1 VAKIYNLNRLK
12 DLKQLN
18 IFYKSILGVFEY
30 EEQYAVLIDESHL
43 CFVPN
48 EEEVKR
54 LVKNINLNIANKC
67 IENSVQ
73 NNNAFPKVN
82 YSDSE
87 EYEKA
92 IVQAFNKEYEC
103 NIVSPKDLRI
113 DGIAMVS
120 NKRLM
125 KQFYAKALK
134 KGKKYEA
141 LDFNFEE
148 LDSKLINDIATLVL
162 GIYRPNSSE
171 IATLKNYKENYEEA
185 ITDFLEYSE
194 NKNKILKKYDIDNSL
209 VDTILQ
215 TEKAFK
221 ELKPLR
227 KAIVLHKSGEGIMK
241 PLEENSSI
249 KYTSF
254 ISTSLVE
261 KEENYQN
268 SIYYHFVVPKGTPF
282 ALINQIEDDDN
293 STNEVLLPP
302 ASFEIKSIENENN
315 RRTNIKLKFEEQLEI
330 SEILLEAFREN
341 CKNYVKVNSNLKKS
355 RDQYEKNKYKYP
367 KFYATYSDSEQL
379 DLFKEV
385 NNLIENRKIS
395 YVLEEIEDIDYDKE
409 LFLQEGDHGIT
420 HTKRAMLIASIFA
433 LRSGLT
439 DQDAKILIAAAK
451 YHDIGVKSDETD
463 KEHGRISI
471 EKINHELDSFS
482 ENDTELIKFLI
493 LEHSLDKKDNE
504 KDIENLPATKR
515 EKFKKMLSYF
525 KDIDELEK
533 VRLYDLN
540 PQNLENESAKYMVKL
555 AFINWNVF
563 DTLFSYLLAENFA
576 QSRLQDILTHEKLE
590 QQEQEK
596 KKAFALIRVEDKNTL
611 LSKAIKIF
619 DKIRG
624 GSKEDAVQEEN
635 SAAAA
640 KARLAKVMVGRQIA
654 KAEQNL
660 DNKNVRETSTI
671 ETVEN
676 VIQTTARAIDSIS
689 KENQANG
696 I

>member
-1 VAKIYNLNRLK
+1 VAKIYYLNKVK

-18 IFYKSILGVFEY
+18 IFYKSILGLFEY

-43 CFVPN
+43 CFLPN
-48 EEEVKR
+48 EEETKR
-54 LVKNINLNIANKC
+54 VIKNINLNIANKC
-67 IENSVQ
+67 IENYIQ
-73 NNNAFPKVN
+73 NNNSFPKIN
-82 YSDSE
+82 YSESE
-87 EYEKA
+87 EYEKV
-92 IVQAFNKEYEC
+92 IVQAFNREYEC
-103 NIVSPKDLRI
+103 YIVCSKDLRV
-113 DGIAMVS
+113 DGMAMVS

-148 LDSKLINDIATLVL
+148 LNPRLINDIATLVL
-162 GIYRPNSSE
+162 GIYRPNSYE
-171 IATLKNYKENYEEA
+171 VATLKNYKENYEEA
-185 ITDFLEYSE
+185 ITDFLEYNE
-194 NKNKILKKYDIDNSL
+194 NKNKILKKYDIDNGL

-221 ELKPLR
+221 ELRPLR
-227 KAIVLHKSGEGIMK
+227 KSVVLHKSGEGIMK
-241 PLEENSSI
+241 DLEENSTLN
-249 KYTSF
+249 YTSF

-268 SIYYHFVVPKGTPF
+268 SIYYHFVIPKGTPF
-282 ALINQIEDDDN
+282 ALINQVEESDN
-293 STNEVLLPP
+293 SINEVLLPP
-302 ASFEIKSIENENN
+302 ASFEVKSIENENG
-315 RRTNIKLKFEEQLEI
+315 RRTNIKLKFEEKLEI
-330 SEILLEAFREN
+330 NKILLEAFREN

-355 RDQYEKNKYKYP
+355 RDQYEKNKIKYS
-367 KFYATYSDSEQL
+367 KFYAMYSEQL

-385 NNLIENRKIS
+385 NDLIQSKKIN

-409 LFLQEGDHGIT
+409 LFLQEGDHGIA
-420 HTKRAMLIASIFA
+420 HTKRAMLLASIFSSKN
-433 LRSGLT
+433 RLT

-451 YHDIGVKSDETD
+451 YHDIGVKFDETD
-463 KEHGRISI
+463 KEHGRVSL
-471 EKINHELDSFS
+471 EKLNHELDNFS

-504 KDIENLPATKR
+504 KDIENLPVAKR
-515 EKFKKMLSYF
+515 ERFRKILSYF
-525 KDIDELEK
+525 RDIDELEK

-540 PQNLENESAKYMVKL
+540 PQNLENEIAKQMVKM

-576 QSRLQDILTHEKLE
+576 QLRLEDILTHEKLE
-590 QQEQEK
+590 EQEKEK

-624 GSKEDAVQEEN
+624 GSKEDTSQEEN

-654 KAEQNL
+654 KAEQGVSDTNRHE
-660 DNKNVRETSTI
+660 NTTI
-671 ETVEN
+671 ETVGN
-676 VIQTTARAIDSIS
+676 VIQSTARAIDNIS
-689 KENQANG
+689 KENQTNG